1 MKDELLA
8 KLDMYLAVKTYL
20 RTAANL
26 PLWLN
31 QPPTIFTTLEGQFET
46 AATNLGAFGDSQSA
60 SITGVT
66 EQQNA
71 AEQALEDAAHPLA
84 RALRLLLIAQNNLTD
99 AAQWELQLSDWRKMQ
114 ETALLNRAKALHT
127 ALLPHT
133 TGATPAGPPYG
144 ITADAATALNTK
156 ITAYEN
162 VIGAPASAR
171 STRKA
176 KTADLRPRFRAV
188 DDLLAG
194 MDDLIIQITGTE
206 EKDLFVDGYFNA
218 RRIGGSS
225 SDGGAEEGGGE
236 GGGTTPPPENPPAP
250 NP

>member
-8 KLDMYLAVKTYL
+8 KLGMYSGLKTYL
-20 RTAANL
+20 QTPANKTLWFNQAPTA
-26 PLWLN
+26 
-31 QPPTIFTTLEGQFET
+31 FTTLEGQFET
-46 AATNLGAFGDSQSA
+46 AAAALAAFGDSQSA
-60 SITGVT
+60 PITGTT

-71 AEQALEDAAHPLA
+71 AETALEDAAHPLA
-84 RALRLLLIAQNNLTD
+84 RALRLLFITQGNLTD
-99 AAQWELQLSDWRKMQ
+99 AAPWELTLTDWRKMQ

-133 TGATPAGPPYG
+133 TGTPPAGEPYG
-144 ITADAATALNTK
+144 ITAAAATTLNTK

-162 VIGAPASAR
+162 VLGAPASAR
-171 STRKA
+171 SLRKA

-188 DDLLAG
+188 DVLLEG
-194 MDDLIIQITGTE
+194 MDDLVIQFTGTP

-225 SDGGAEEGGGE
+225 SGGEEEEGGE
-236 GGGTTPPPENPPAP
+236 GGGTTPPPENPPAI
-250 NP
+250 

>member
-1 MKDELLA
+1 MKDELIA
-8 KLDMYLAVKTYL
+8 KLDMYSGVKTFL
-20 RTAANL
+20 QVPANKA
-26 PLWLN
+26 LWFNLA
-31 QPPTIFTTLEGQFET
+31 PTIFTTLEGQFET

-60 SITGVT
+60 PITGT
-66 EQQNA
+66 TDQQNA
-71 AEQALEDAAHPLA
+71 AEKALEDAAHPLS
-84 RALRLLLIAQNNLTD
+84 RALRLLFIAQNNLEG
-99 AAQWELQLSDWRKMQ
+99 AAPWDLSLSDWRKMQ

-133 TGATPAGPPYG
+133 TGTPPAGEPYG
-144 ITADAATALNTK
+144 IIAAATTALNTK
-156 ITAYEN
+156 IAAYEL
-162 VIGAPASAR
+162 VLGAPTSAR
-171 STRKA
+171 SARKA

-188 DDLLAG
+188 DAILEG

-225 SDGGAEEGGGE
+225 SGGGEEEGGGE
-236 GGGTTPPPENPPAP
+236 SGGTTPPPENPPAP